1 MLKRYKVLILSIV
14 LLIFSCNKEENKTK
28 LAQVYN
34 KVLYFEDIQDIIPKN
49 ISPEDSI
56 VILKNRIDFWVK
68 KQTILKRAELNL
80 TEKQKDISSTVEDY
94 RASLLIE
101 KYKQEIIKKEIDTTI
116 SEQEIENY
124 YNQFPESFKLNEEVV
139 KALLFKF
146 SVESSNINSFKNA
159 FYLNN
164 EEKMIALAEKKAKNI
179 ENFNNKWT
187 QISTVLN
194 FLPNNF
200 NNPETILKASKK
212 LQTRDTSF
220 LYYVIFKDFKLKGE
234 TEPLELAKDRIKII
248 LLNKRKRNI
257 IRELEKRIYQSDIKN
272 NSIKIFLKNN

>member
-14 LLIFSCNKEENKTK
+14 LLIFSCNKQENKTK

-49 ISPEDSI
+49 IRPEDSI
-56 VILKNRIDFWVK
+56 AILKNRIDFWVK

-80 TEKQKDISSTVEDY
+80 TEKQKDINLIVEDY

-124 YNQFPESFKLNEEVV
+124 YNLFPESFKLNEEVV
-139 KALLFKF
+139 KVLMFKF
-146 SVESSNINSFKNA
+146 SVDSSINSFKNA

-164 EEKMIALAEKKAKNI
+164 EEKMIASAEKKAENI

-187 QISTVLN
+187 EISTVLS

-212 LQTRDTSF
+212 LQTRNTDF
-220 LYYVIFKDFKLKGE
+220 LYYVIFKEYKLKGE
-234 TEPLELAKDRIKII
+234 IEPLELAKDRIKII

-257 IRELEKRIYQSDIKN
+257 ISELEKRIYQSDIKN